1 MMTEICI
8 YGCRDVCV
16 ERYNHNVK
24 ALVFAFI
31 DEASNRHETTAY
43 GIKPANA
50 IRMMAALGTP
60 TTYIY
65 YKNKTLSLDQYIEEL
80 GVQEVLEKMGEADG

>member
-1 MMTEICI
+1 MMTEINI
-8 YGCRDVCV
+8 HGCRDVCV
-16 ERYNHNVK
+16 ERYNHNVN

-50 IRMMAALGTP
+50 IRQARGLRFKSTV
-60 TTYIY
+60 
-65 YKNKTLSLDQYIEEL
+65 KTS
-80 GVQEVLEKMGEADG
+80 